1 MIHPLVN
8 SWLTM
13 MTTMVAYALRSPTHS
28 PLVAGLMNFGRDA
41 IVPVVAE
48 VKFTTLEL

>member
-1 MIHPLVN
+1 MTHPLVN
-8 SWLTM
+8 SWFTM

-28 PLVAGLMNFGRDA
+28 PQVVGLMNFGRDA